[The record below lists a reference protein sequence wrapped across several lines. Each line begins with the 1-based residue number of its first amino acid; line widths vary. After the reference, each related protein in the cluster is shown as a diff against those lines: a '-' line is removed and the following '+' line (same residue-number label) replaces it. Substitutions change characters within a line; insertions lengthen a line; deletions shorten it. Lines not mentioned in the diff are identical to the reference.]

1 MSASS
6 SLATGVSRTNSRSL
20 RNTFVGTSCELSA
33 RTLLKTTNVARC
45 SRARSTIPKALFYM
59 CHLLKTCHG
68 IPAQQKGLWNCLSRT
83 PCMLVRYCD
92 ILHARAAGVLRGT
105 RSLSSYLYV
114 FASSQGATCQPRRAT
129 ILRSQGSA
137 SSIVKTRLMG
147 LTELEY
153 LFQVGC
159 LALNCLLDCDDA
171 RMTYSCALNLRFGLG
186 DETLVYF
193 PRRNS

>member
-20 RNTFVGTSCELSA
+20 RNTFVRTSCELSA
-33 RTLLKTTNVARC
+33 RTLLKITNVARC
-45 SRARSTIPKALFYM
+45 PRVRSTIPYALFYM

-92 ILHARAAGVLRGT
+92 ILHARAAGGSSRDQVALFISLCLCQFT
-105 RSLSSYLYV
+105 RRNLST
-114 FASSQGATCQPRRAT
+114 APCDH

-137 SSIVKTRLMG
+137 SSIVKTRLRG

-153 LFQVGC
+153 VSWEGRP
-159 LALNCLLDCDDA
+159 ALDCLLDCDDA
-171 RMTYSCALNLRFGLG
+171 
-186 DETLVYF
+186 
-193 PRRNS
+193 

>member
-1 MSASS
+1 MFAGSFNDPKSAVLHAS
-6 SLATGVSRTNSRSL
+6 
-20 RNTFVGTSCELSA
+20 
-33 RTLLKTTNVARC
+33 
-45 SRARSTIPKALFYM
+45 P
-59 CHLLKTCHG
+59 
-68 IPAQQKGLWNCLSRT
+68 PQDLSRHPRT
-83 PCMLVRYCD
+83 AKKGSGTVSPEPLVCSCAIVIYYTHERP
-92 ILHARAAGVLRGT
+92 GVLRGT

-137 SSIVKTRLMG
+137 SSIVKMRLMG

-153 LFQVGC
+153 MFQAGC

-171 RMTYSCALNLRFGLG
+171 RMTYSCALNLRFGLS